1 MDKPEIPWLY
11 LAMVAIIFVRWLM
24 AQFRKAAAKRRA
36 YRRNLRRRWDNPEPE
51 PPRPVV
57 PPIPESRPVED
68 VPRQPES
75 VPQTLQELFEMRRKE
90 IAEAQ
95 RKLSPPPIPVKAPEP
110 VEPEVVVPRAKPVV
124 VKKAPPAKP
133 VRRKR
138 TIASTLKNPNE
149 LRRALVLKEVLDK
162 PKGFDL

>member
-24 AQFRKAAAKRRA
+24 AQFRKAAAKRRD

-57 PPIPESRPVED
+57 VPPIPESRTVED

-124 VKKAPPAKP
+124 VKAPPAKP

-138 TIASTLKNPNE
+138 SIAATLKNPNE